1 MMRTAFC
8 PEQARCAL
16 PFYKY
21 TDRIPMKIL
30 VINCGSSSI
39 KYKLYEMSDRSVL
52 AAGGI
57 EKIGLE
63 GAFLKTKINGESM
76 IIERDCPTH
85 TEGIRLMFETLLHP
99 EYGAIESLDEISAA
113 GHRIV
118 AGGRFTESRVV
129 TPEMLD
135 EWRQY
140 MELAPLH
147 SPAHL
152 KGYEAVKAELPALP
166 QVFVFDTAFHQ
177 TMPEEAYMYAVP
189 YKYYTD
195 CNIRRWGAHG
205 TSHRFVTARVCEF
218 LGVKPEDQRII
229 TCHIGNGA
237 SVSAVKGGKCI
248 DTSMGLTPLEGL
260 MMGTRSGDVDPSAV
274 LSIMKKEGLTPD
286 QMSDLLNKESGV
298 KGISG
303 VSSDIREV
311 EAAIKE
317 GNARAA
323 LSLKMYE
330 YRIKKYIGA
339 YTAAMGGVDTI
350 VFTAGVGEH
359 QWDIRKGA
367 VSGLECFGIKL
378 DEENNRKN
386 FGEEEIIS
394 APDSRVKVVV
404 VPTDEELLIASDTLA
419 LITK

>member
-1 MMRTAFC
+1 
-8 PEQARCAL
+8 
-16 PFYKY
+16 
-21 TDRIPMKIL
+21 MKIL

-39 KYKLYEMSDRSVL
+39 KYKLYEMDDRSVL

-63 GAFLKTKINGESM
+63 GSFLKTKIDDETK
-76 IIERDCPTH
+76 IIESPCPTH
-85 TEGIRLMFETLLHP
+85 TEGIKLMFDTLLNP
-99 EYGAIESLDEISAA
+99 QYGAIKSLDEISAA

-118 AGGRFTESRVV
+118 AGGRFTKSMIV
-129 TPEMLD
+129 TPELLD
-135 EWRQY
+135 EWQQY
-140 MELAPLH
+140 MGLAPLH

-152 KGYEAVKAELPALP
+152 KGYAAVRAMLPNLP

-177 TMPEEAYMYAVP
+177 TMPAEAYMYAVP
-189 YKYYTD
+189 YKYYENN
-195 CNIRRWGAHG
+195 NIRRWGAHG
-205 TSHRFVTARVCEF
+205 TSHRFVSARVCEV
-218 LGVKPEDQRII
+218 LGVKPEEVRII

-237 SVSAVKGGKCI
+237 SVSAVKYGKCV

-274 LSIMKKEGLTPD
+274 LAIMKAEGFDTD
-286 QMSDLLNKESGV
+286 RMSDLLNKESGV

-311 EAAIKE
+311 EAAVKA
-317 GNARAA
+317 GNERAA
-323 LSLKMYE
+323 LALKMYE

-339 YTAAMGGVDTI
+339 YTAAMGGVDII

-359 QWDIRKGA
+359 QWDVRSGA
-367 VSGLECFGIKL
+367 VSNMEFFGIKL
-378 DEENNRKN
+378 DAEKNRRN
-386 FGEEEIIS
+386 CGEEEIIS
-394 APDSRVKVVV
+394 TPDSRVKVVV

-419 LITK
+419 LIRK

>member
-1 MMRTAFC
+1 
-8 PEQARCAL
+8 
-16 PFYKY
+16 
-21 TDRIPMKIL
+21 MKIL

-39 KYKLYEMSDRSVL
+39 KYKLYEMDDKSVL

-63 GAFLKTKINGESM
+63 GSFLKTKVNGETK
-76 IIERDCPTH
+76 IIESPCPTH
-85 TEGIRLMFETLLHP
+85 TEGIKLMFDTLLNP
-99 EYGAIESLDEISAA
+99 TYGAIKSLDEISAA

-118 AGGRFTESRVV
+118 AGGRFTKSQVV
-129 TPEMLD
+129 TDAMLE
-135 EWRQY
+135 EWKQY

-147 SPAHL
+147 SEAHL
-152 KGYEAVKAELPALP
+152 KGYVAVKQMLPQLP

-177 TMPEEAYMYAVP
+177 TMPAEAYMYAVP
-189 YKYYTD
+189 YKYYENN
-195 CNIRRWGAHG
+195 NIRRWGAHG
-205 TSHRFVTARVCEF
+205 TSHRFVSARVCEF
-218 LGVKPEDQRII
+218 LGCDPKATRII

-237 SVSAVKGGKCI
+237 SVSAVKNGECV

-274 LSIMKKEGLTPD
+274 LSIMKKEGLNPD

-311 EAAIKE
+311 EEAIKQ
-317 GNARAA
+317 GNERAA
-323 LSLKMYE
+323 LALKMYA

-339 YTAAMGGVDTI
+339 YTAAMGGVDVV

-359 QWDIRKGA
+359 QWDIRQNAAG
-367 VSGLECFGIKL
+367 GLECLGIKL
-378 DEENNRKN
+378 DKEKNQKN

-394 APDSRVKVVV
+394 TADSPVKVVV
-404 VPTDEELLIASDTLA
+404 VPTDEELLIASDTLE
-419 LITK
+419 LVS

>member
-1 MMRTAFC
+1 
-8 PEQARCAL
+8 
-16 PFYKY
+16 
-21 TDRIPMKIL
+21 MKIL

-39 KYKLYEMSDRSVL
+39 KYKLYEMDDKSVL

-63 GAFLKTKINGESM
+63 GSFLKTKVNGETK
-76 IIERDCPTH
+76 IIESPCPTH
-85 TEGIRLMFETLLHP
+85 TEGIKLMFDTLLNP
-99 EYGAIESLDEISAA
+99 TYGAIKSLDEISAA

-118 AGGRFTESRVV
+118 AGGRFTKSQVV
-129 TPEMLD
+129 TDAMLE
-135 EWRQY
+135 EWKQY

-147 SPAHL
+147 SEAHL
-152 KGYEAVKAELPALP
+152 KGFVAVKQMLPQLP

-177 TMPEEAYMYAVP
+177 TMPAEAYMYAVP
-189 YKYYTD
+189 YQYYENN
-195 CNIRRWGAHG
+195 NIRRWGAHG
-205 TSHRFVTARVCEF
+205 TSHRFVSARVCEF
-218 LGVKPEDQRII
+218 LGCDPKATRII

-237 SVSAVKGGKCI
+237 SVSAVKNGECV

-274 LSIMKKEGLTPD
+274 LSIMKKEGLNPD

-311 EAAIKE
+311 EEAIKQ
-317 GNARAA
+317 GNERAA
-323 LSLKMYE
+323 LALKMYA

-339 YTAAMGGVDTI
+339 YTAAMGGVDVV

-359 QWDIRKGA
+359 QWDIRQNAAG
-367 VSGLECFGIKL
+367 GLECLGIKL
-378 DEENNRKN
+378 DKEKNQKN

-394 APDSRVKVVV
+394 TADSLVKVVV
-404 VPTDEELLIASDTLA
+404 VPTDEELLIASDTLD
-419 LITK
+419 LVS